1 MKNRG
6 ENKCVAFIILF
17 SVHLV
22 TIWLGLLHV
31 IMHNIFV
38 IGKYKK
44 KNIYIYIYI
53 YMCVQE
59 YVTRT
64 P

>member
-22 TIWLGLLHV
+22 TIWLVLLHV
-31 IMHNIFV
+31 IMQNIFV
-38 IGKYKK
+38 SGKYK
-44 KNIYIYIYI
+44 YIYV
-53 YMCVQE
+53 CVC
-59 YVTRT
+59 TRICNKDT
-64 P
+64 LK